1 MNLSHPSAET
11 YVPDERP
18 LPEALARTTHLG
30 IGAHPDDLE
39 FMTWHAIL
47 QCFQVPDRAF
57 TGVTVTDG
65 RGSSRVQEYAGYS
78 DEQMRAVRLKEQK
91 RAAMTGDYAA
101 LICLDYTSAELRQP
115 DHQLVPDL
123 VAIIEACRPLEIY
136 THNLADK
143 HDTHICV
150 VLAVLRALRLC
161 QHRPERL
168 YGCEVWRGL
177 DWMVDA
183 DKAIFDVSAH
193 ENLTMALMGVYDSQI
208 AGGKRYDLATQGRK
222 RSNATYHNSHA
233 SDRATCL
240 EFAMDMGAFLENP
253 DLDPVEYVTAYL
265 QRFRADVEDRL
276 RRLS

>member
-1 MNLSHPSAET
+1 MKLSHPHAEIF
-11 YVPDERP
+11 VPDNRA

-57 TGVTVTDG
+57 TGITVTDG
-65 RGSSRVQEYAGYS
+65 RGSARVQEYAGYS
-78 DEQMRAVRLKEQK
+78 DEEMRAVRLKEQK

-101 LICLDYTSAELRQP
+101 LVCLDYTSAELRGP
-115 DHQLVPDL
+115 SSLADDL
-123 VAIIEACRPLEIY
+123 ARLLEATRPREVY

-150 VLAVLRALRLC
+150 ALAVLEGLRRSS
-161 QHRPERL
+161 HRPEKL

-177 DWMVDA
+177 DWMLDE
-183 DKAIFDVSAH
+183 DKVAFDVSAH

-222 RSNATYHNSHA
+222 RSNATYHQSHA
-233 SDRATCL
+233 ADRATCL
-240 EFAMDMGAFLENP
+240 EFAMDMSDFLEHP
-253 DLDPVEYVTAYL
+253 ELDPVVYVTGYL
-265 QRFRADVEDRL
+265 DRFREDVRERL